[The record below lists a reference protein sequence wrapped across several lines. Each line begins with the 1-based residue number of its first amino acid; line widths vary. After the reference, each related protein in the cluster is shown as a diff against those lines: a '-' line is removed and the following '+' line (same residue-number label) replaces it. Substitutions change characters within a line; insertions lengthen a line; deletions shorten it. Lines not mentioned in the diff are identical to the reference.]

1 MENIFEQM
9 GAIIKPEPL
18 KRYMVKT
25 ESKGTLFFDDL
36 PNGTYFQEGSQD
48 IADKGKAMYFMFDT
62 CGSCLIPIIDT
73 NTGEQVV
80 DISKAGRSIH

>member
-1 MENIFEQM
+1 
-9 GAIIKPEPL
+9 
-18 KRYMVKT
+18 
-25 ESKGTLFFDDL
+25 L
-36 PNGTYFQEGSQD
+36 PKGTYFQEGSQD

>member
-1 MENIFEQM
+1 MRVR
-9 GAIIKPEPL
+9 GALPWRHVL
-18 KRYMVKT
+18 WSANSVL
-25 ESKGTLFFDDL
+25 SKGTLFFDDL
-36 PNGTYFQEGSQD
+36 PKGTYFQEGSQD